1 MAQQRRIAESQNFK
15 AEGKADYQLGGPRRN
30 NFRIAGDT
38 HGYLYSLSAILEE
51 RKEQKCGRAG
61 LQWRRKL
68 ETWTP

>member
-38 HGYLYSLSAILEE
+38 HGYLYSLSLRSWKNAKSRNVAELVYNGEE
-51 RKEQKCGRAG
+51 N
-61 LQWRRKL
+61 
-68 ETWTP
+68 

>member
-1 MAQQRRIAESQNFK
+1 MATPPAVRECLPSS
-15 AEGKADYQLGGPRRN
+15 Y
-30 NFRIAGDT
+30 FRIGGNT
-38 HGYLYSLSAILEE
+38 HGYLYSLSATLEE